1 MSLPASYDYIV
12 VGGGT
17 AGAVIASRLADD
29 PSVSVCL
36 IEAGPSDEGEARV
49 LELPRWPEMLQSEYD
64 WDYPTEPQ
72 PLANSD
78 IRASRAK
85 ILGGCASHNVCL
97 AYRAPDVDLTRWEML
112 GADGWGPTACAPF
125 YDRVLERTGLEWA
138 PQLGRTVRDFVA
150 SATTLGSEPFRVMA
164 DGNHPGVGAS
174 SLNARWPLR
183 RSSAIAYL
191 HPLDGRPSNLDLVLE
206 TRAERLLLDAGR
218 AIGVMTDRG
227 DVRAEREV
235 IVSAGVFESPKLL
248 MLSGI
253 GPASQLRGF
262 GIDVVVDL
270 PVGERLVDHPEGA
283 IAWRTVEPIDQPETS
298 WCDAV
303 LLASPPGS
311 ATADPE
317 IMLWFFS
324 GEFEEFTTDAG
335 RPPTVATTLTLSPDV
350 TRPRSLGWVRLR
362 SNDPSEPPRIFYG
375 HFTDPEGYD
384 VRIMVEAYRL
394 ARRIAATAPFR
405 DWLDVEVAP
414 GADVVGDAELEAYAR
429 ASTYTA
435 HHAAGTCPMG
445 APDDGR
451 SVVDPEL
458 RVLGIDGLRVADAS
472 VFPDMIGVNPA
483 ITTMMIG
490 ERCAAF
496 LTPAASGRTPA
507 APDARGPRP
516 A

>member
-1 MSLPASYDYIV
+1 MSLQASYDYVV

-17 AGAVIASRLADD
+17 AGAVIASRLAED
-29 PSVSVCL
+29 PSVTVCL
-36 IEAGPSDEGEARV
+36 IEAGPSDEGEGRV
-49 LELPRWPEMLQSEYD
+49 VELQRWPEMLQSEYD

-78 IRASRAK
+78 IRASRAR

-97 AYRAPDVDLTRWEML
+97 AYRAPDVDLRRWEAL
-112 GADGWGPTACAPF
+112 GATGWGPAACAPF
-125 YDRVLERTGLEWA
+125 YDRVLGRTGLEWA

-150 SATTLGSEPFRVMA
+150 SARSIGFEPFGAMA
-164 DGNHPGVGAS
+164 DGNRAGVGAS
-174 SLNARWPLR
+174 SLNARWPFR

-191 HPLDGRPSNLDLVLE
+191 HPLDGRPSNLDLALE
-206 TRAERLLLDAGR
+206 TRAHRLVLDGR
-218 AIGVMTDRG
+218 RAVGVLTDRG
-227 DVRAEREV
+227 EIRAGRELV
-235 IVSAGVFESPKLL
+235 ISAGVFESPKLL

-253 GPASQLRGF
+253 GPASHLRELD
-262 GIDVVVDL
+262 IDPVMDL

-283 IAWRTVEPIDQPETS
+283 IAWRTVEPVDQPETS

-303 LLASPPGS
+303 LLGSPPDS
-311 ATADPE
+311 PASDPE

-335 RPPTVATTLTLSPDV
+335 APPTVATTFTLSPDV
-350 TRPRSLGWVRLR
+350 TRPRSVGWVRLR
-362 SNDPSEPPRIFYG
+362 SRDPVDPPRIFYG

-384 VRIMVEAYRL
+384 VRTMVEAFRL
-394 ARRIAATAPFR
+394 ARRIATTAPLR
-405 DWLDVEVAP
+405 DWLDAEIAP

-435 HHAAGTCPMG
+435 HHAAGTCPIG
-445 APDDGR
+445 APDDPR
-451 SVVDPEL
+451 AVVDPEL
-458 RVLGIDGLRVADAS
+458 RVHGIDGLRVADAS

-490 ERCAAF
+490 ERCADLIA
-496 LTPAASGRTPA
+496 GRGLGS
-507 APDARGPRP
+507 APQPPVARGPAP
-516 A
+516 